1 MATYV
6 AFLRAINLGAK
17 RTFPKADLQRVV
29 EETGACDVAVHLNPR
44 LLQSGD
50 HCPLVLVGQRGG
62 GLEIDGVDLGGHRGV
77 GGDDVGIRRDG

>member
-29 EETGACDVAVHLNPR
+29 EELSLIH
-44 LLQSGD
+44 
-50 HCPLVLVGQRGG
+50 
-62 GLEIDGVDLGGHRGV
+62 I
-77 GGDDVGIRRDG
+77 